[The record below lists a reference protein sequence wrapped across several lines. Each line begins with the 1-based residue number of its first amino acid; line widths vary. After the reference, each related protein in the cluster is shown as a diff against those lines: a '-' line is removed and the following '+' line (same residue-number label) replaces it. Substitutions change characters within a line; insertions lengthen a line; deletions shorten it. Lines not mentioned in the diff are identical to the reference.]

1 MARENLTSEKHEGRT
16 TVTVNLEDVNDNR
29 PEFKHDSYN
38 ASIPENS
45 PRGSTVTAITV
56 RHHILI
62 VVQYHSLKQISGEKQ
77 ISFKQRCQ

>member
-38 ASIPENS
+38 ATIPENS
-45 PRGSTVTAITV
+45 PRGSFVTAITV
-56 RHHILI
+56 RHQIL
-62 VVQYHSLKQISGEKQ
+62 HSSMQTFAEKQ
-77 ISFKQRCQ
+77 ISFKQRYQ